1 MSVSS
6 TVSNFRDKLESM
18 LKHGNVLLKSEL
30 FFCQKEG
37 KEKEEGKDR
46 RQEGGREG
54 VMAEEGKEGER
65 EGEEK

>member
-1 MSVSS
+1 
-6 TVSNFRDKLESM
+6 M

-30 FFCQKEG
+30 FFRQKDG

-54 VMAEEGKEGER
+54 AMAEEGNEGEM
-65 EGEEK
+65 EGEER

>member
-1 MSVSS
+1 
-6 TVSNFRDKLESM
+6 M

-30 FFCQKEG
+30 FFRQKEG

-46 RQEGGREG
+46 RQEGGRG
-54 VMAEEGKEGER
+54 SVMAEEGKEGER

>member
-1 MSVSS
+1 
-6 TVSNFRDKLESM
+6 M
-18 LKHGNVLLKSEL
+18 LKHENVLLKSEL
-30 FFCQKEG
+30 FFRQKEG

-54 VMAEEGKEGER
+54 VIAEEGKEGER

>member
-1 MSVSS
+1 M
-6 TVSNFRDKLESM
+6 
-18 LKHGNVLLKSEL
+18 KHGNVLLKSEL
-30 FFCQKEG
+30 FFRQKEG
-37 KEKEEGKDR
+37 KEKEEGKDQ